1 MIADIPPVAMLRSFI
16 VIPVVVLAVACA
28 STDARTPDDYDPG
41 KTPRAQFLKE
51 ASLCEKQAEADQ
63 KQLGFGPYDPSH
75 GTYNRM
81 FDACMRASGYLR
93 K

>member
-1 MIADIPPVAMLRSFI
+1 MLHRSSAIA
-16 VIPVVVLAVACA
+16 VVVLAVACA
-28 STDARTPDDYDPG
+28 SAAERTADDYDPG

-63 KQLGFGPYDPSH
+63 KQLGLGPYDPSH

-93 K
+93 KP